1 MKTQKPLISY
11 VVKTQF
17 VINYAGLKTL
27 YQKIFT
33 DENIVNARKKA
44 FEYYDAAIHVLEHE
58 GEIVKDDHSGKI
70 IYRNPENYDQ
80 GIGIYL
86 RINEEVNKFAI
97 ADKADTKYLI
107 KAHYNLLGRDRK
119 RLESG
124 ENTERKYFKL
134 LKLQFEHDPKITIAT
149 KGKRLEQL
157 AEIKNLRNQPTSK
170 IEFID
175 YENQTES
182 VERLL
187 ESACAFLNT
196 TGGKIIFGQ
205 NQNMEYKNS
214 LFQKE
219 DNGFIIEKL
228 LTSTFEKEQHQ
239 FSFNKRIL
247 LGCQFLEIVINK
259 SETDCF
265 YNSQYY
271 YRNLFGNVLDMDKN
285 CL

>member
-11 VVKTQF
+11 VVKTQY
-17 VINYAGLKTL
+17 VTNNAGLKTL
-27 YQKIFT
+27 YQKVFT
-33 DENIVNARKKA
+33 DENIVNARKNA
-44 FEYYDAAIHVLEHE
+44 FEYYNAAVHILEQE
-58 GEIVKDDHSGKI
+58 GEIVKDDYSGKI

-86 RINEEVNKFAI
+86 RINEDVNKFGI
-97 ADKADTKYLI
+97 ADKGDTKYLI
-107 KAHYNLLGRDRK
+107 KAHYHLLGRDRK

-149 KGKRLEQL
+149 TGKRLEHL
-157 AEIKNLRNQPTSK
+157 AEITNLRNQPTSK

-205 NQNMEYKNS
+205 NQYMEFKNS

-228 LTSTFEKEQHQ
+228 LTSTFEKEKHQ
-239 FSFNKRIL
+239 FSFNKRNL
-247 LGCQFLEIVINK
+247 LGCQFLEIIINK
-259 SETDCF
+259 SEPDCF
-265 YNSQYY
+265 YNGHYY
-271 YRNLFGNVLDMDKN
+271 YRNLLGNVLDMDKN

>member
-11 VVKTQF
+11 VVKTQY
-17 VINYAGLKTL
+17 VTNNAGLKTL
-27 YQKIFT
+27 YQKVFT
-33 DENIVNARKKA
+33 DENIVNARKNA
-44 FEYYDAAIHVLEHE
+44 VEYYNAAIYILEHE
-58 GEIVKDDHSGKI
+58 GEIVKDDNSGKI
-70 IYRNPENYDQ
+70 MYRNPENYDQ

-86 RINEEVNKFAI
+86 RINEEVNKFGI

-124 ENTERKYFKL
+124 ENTERRYFKL

-149 KGKRLEQL
+149 TGKRLEQL
-157 AEIKNLRNQPTSK
+157 AEITNLRNQPTSK

-175 YENQTES
+175 YENQTAS

-205 NQNMEYKNS
+205 NQYMEFKNS

-228 LTSTFEKEQHQ
+228 LTSTFEKEKHQ
-239 FSFNKRIL
+239 FTFNKRNL
-247 LGCQFLEIVINK
+247 LGCQFLEITINK
-259 SETDCF
+259 SVTDCF
-265 YNSQYY
+265 YNGHYY
-271 YRNLFGNVLDMDKN
+271 YRNLLGNVLDMDKN